1 MSTTQQSLG
10 RGRGVIRAD
19 QVPDF
24 IRQAAVVI
32 SDEQAAEAA
41 SKRTAS
47 AKPATI
53 PSSMP
58 FSQARKVV
66 AGLKHIGKGVYED
79 NSGQVWWRE
88 GNLLKR
94 RATDRDRLVGD
105 YLADCKARESRK
117 AMRTAAADGKTIP
130 PTDMYKALTQGK
142 DAPYKCVKCGGP
154 CAMDGKV
161 EIPFCKRCNKYSM
174 DYKKTAAGR
183 PALKQRK
190 PVPSAKDRR
199 YCDGCDR
206 SKEGCIC
213 KQTGG
218 RTFDG
223 EVSSED
229 NRK

>member
-19 QVPDF
+19 QVPNF
-24 IRQAAVVI
+24 IRQAAVII

-47 AKPATI
+47 AKPAAI

-105 YLADCKARESRK
+105 YLADCKAKESRK
-117 AMRTAAADGKTIP
+117 ASR
-130 PTDMYKALTQGK
+130 
-142 DAPYKCVKCGGP
+142 
-154 CAMDGKV
+154 
-161 EIPFCKRCNKYSM
+161 
-174 DYKKTAAGR
+174 TAAGR

-190 PVPSAKDRR
+190 QVPSAKDRK

-206 SKEGCIC
+206 SKESCIC

-218 RTFDG
+218 LTFDG
-223 EVSSED
+223 EVSNED